1 MVDLSSFG
9 KRWGEYRPSKTS
21 WFWSCVGFVVLTM
34 IVGFTWGGWVTG
46 GTATEMAERAAEQ
59 GRAELAAAICV
70 ERFWEAPDAQA
81 QVAAL
86 KEESTWRQGDFIE
99 NGGWVTLAGMA
110 KAVPEAGDLCAERLV
125 AMEAPPTRKAITVN
139 DGATT
144 VQ

>member
-1 MVDLSSFG
+1 LS
-9 KRWGEYRPSKTS
+9 
-21 WFWSCVGFVVLTM
+21 CLGFVVLTI

-46 GTATEMAERAAEQ
+46 GTAKEMAETAAAE

-99 NGGWVTLAGMA
+99 DGGWVTLACMA
-110 KAVPEAGDLCAERLV
+110 EPVPEAGDLCAKRLV
-125 AMEAPPTRKAITVN
+125 AMEAPAAKEAITVN